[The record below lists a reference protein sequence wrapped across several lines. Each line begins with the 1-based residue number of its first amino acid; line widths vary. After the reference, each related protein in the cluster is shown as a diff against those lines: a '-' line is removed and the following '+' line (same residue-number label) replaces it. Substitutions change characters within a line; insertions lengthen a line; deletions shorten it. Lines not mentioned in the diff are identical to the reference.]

1 MEYWSN
7 AWLMIKS
14 EGFAPEFGKFQ
25 RVGKGRL
32 RLYLAVLIIIDKRIF
47 VLNGDIRIQA
57 YQTPE
62 KKAEEITVKKFFYVE
77 HPPMSILG
85 IANGNVTTDGCV
97 WLQVTYGKGT
107 AINNVPIEA
116 PNYIY

>member
-1 MEYWSN
+1 MVDDQVR
-7 AWLMIKS
+7 
-14 EGFAPEFGKFQ
+14 GFRARIWQIPAGWKRSPETIFGRAYYQ
-25 RVGKGRL
+25 RQ
-32 RLYLAVLIIIDKRIF
+32 AHQFNF

-62 KKAEEITVKKFFYVE
+62 KKAEEITVNKFFYVE

-85 IANGNVTTDGCV
+85 IANGNVTTEGCV

-107 AINNVPIEA
+107 AINKVPIEA

>member
-1 MEYWSN
+1 
-7 AWLMIKS
+7 
-14 EGFAPEFGKFQ
+14 
-25 RVGKGRL
+25 
-32 RLYLAVLIIIDKRIF
+32 
-47 VLNGDIRIQA
+47 
-57 YQTPE
+57 
-62 KKAEEITVKKFFYVE
+62 
-77 HPPMSILG
+77 MSILG

>member
-1 MEYWSN
+1 VN
-7 AWLMIKS
+7 
-14 EGFAPEFGKFQ
+14 
-25 RVGKGRL
+25 
-32 RLYLAVLIIIDKRIF
+32 
-47 VLNGDIRIQA
+47 
-57 YQTPE
+57 
-62 KKAEEITVKKFFYVE
+62 KFFYVE

-97 WLQVTYGKGT
+97 WLQVTYGKGA